1 MGLNTNMS
9 AKEDLT
15 SKEDLPTE
23 EDLPVRVLFLCTGNS
38 CRSIIGEAL
47 LNHLAG
53 GSGRWEGY
61 SAGSKP
67 TGKVHPGAGD
77 PGQAR
82 GQDGGVQEQEV
93 GPGGPH
99 HV

>member
-47 LNHLAG
+47 LNPCWREWKVGRLQCRKQAYRE
-53 GSGRWEGY
+53 GSSW
-61 SAGSKP
+61 SS
-67 TGKVHPGAGD
+67 GD
-77 PGQAR
+77 PGQVR